1 MSSLG
6 LGMAIQDTAVGAL
19 SWYIAAKALNRSSA
33 EGALV
38 VALLDP
44 TFEAISVEVV
54 ARVAPELGYYIS
66 WLVINQAYYAV
77 GLVYELVRVVLSTF

>member
-1 MSSLG
+1 M
-6 LGMAIQDTAVGAL
+6 
-19 SWYIAAKALNRSSA
+19 
-33 EGALV
+33 
-38 VALLDP
+38 ALLDP